1 MSLRG
6 IAMEVLKGD
15 DICGVRAPGYNYI
28 FRKSDGYALRWGKTK
43 EEDPFWGPAP
53 ELADISISNRCS
65 QGCPFCYRDSK
76 PDGPLMSLKDY
87 EFVMKQMPA
96 TFQLALGGGEPTEH
110 PNLIDILR
118 LSHEYGKVP
127 NYTTNGTRLTPEII
141 EASKQYCGA
150 VAVSWSK
157 HAMDAIQQFVDEG
170 VKTNIH
176 FILTPDS
183 IQEGIDLLRQKDL
196 FGEDGVNAIVFLM
209 HKAVGRG
216 SPKDTPTPE
225 QTRPLIIEAFAAEAT
240 AAFDVCSVPHIV
252 AAERA
257 EAIEVD
263 WALLDFCD
271 GSRFTVYVNED
282 LNVSPCSFI
291 TGSQFTESL
300 REKSMGE
307 IWNGEKFSAFRRGLA
322 DAPFACQAISNSS

>member
-1 MSLRG
+1 
-6 IAMEVLKGD
+6 MEVLNGED
-15 DICGVRAPGYNYI
+15 VCGVRAPGYNYI
-28 FRKSDGYALRWGKTK
+28 FRKSDGVALRWGRTK
-43 EEDPFWGPAP
+43 EDNPFWGPAP

-65 QGCPFCYRDSK
+65 NGCPFCYRDSR
-76 PDGPLMSLKDY
+76 PDGPLMSVEDF
-87 EFVMKQMPA
+87 EFVMKQLPA

-110 PNLIDILR
+110 PDLIDILR
-118 LSHEYGKVP
+118 LSRQYGKVP
-127 NYTTNGTRLTPEII
+127 NYTTNGKGLTQEIV
-141 EASKQYCGA
+141 EASKEYCGA

-157 HAMDAIQQFVDEG
+157 HAMSAIQQFVDGG

-176 FILTPDS
+176 FILTPNS

-196 FGEDGVNAIVFLM
+196 FGEDGINAIVFLL

-225 QTRPLIIEAFAAEAT
+225 QTRPLIIEAFSSDST

-252 AAERA
+252 AAEGA
-257 EAIEVD
+257 GVIKVD

-282 LNVSPCSFI
+282 LSVSPCSFM
-291 TGSQFTESL
+291 TGCTYTENL
-300 REKSMGE
+300 RVKSMGE
-307 IWNGEKFSAFRRGLA
+307 IWNGEKFTAFRQGLK
-322 DAPFACQAISNSS
+322 DAPFSCQAVSHPS